1 MATLVAIA
9 FLSHQIGSFWG
20 VWMGGLSFDLTG
32 TYNPVWIFAI
42 VAGFVA
48 TLIHLP
54 ILDNPIV
61 RVAKGTSRV

>member
-9 FLSHQIGSFWG
+9 FLSHQIGSFLG

-32 TYNPVWIFAI
+32 NYDPVWIFAI

-48 TLIHLP
+48 TLIPLP

-61 RVAKGTSRV
+61 RVAEGTSRV